1 MDPPPT
7 YQQLL
12 RKLHEAKIE
21 NLELKQ
27 SLDTCKQTCELY
39 KKAYLH
45 VKQHELKLSIIVNK
59 LQSNL

>member
-12 RKLHEAKIE
+12 RRLQQTMVE

-27 SLDTCKQTCELY
+27 NLDTCKQTCELY
-39 KKAYLH
+39 KKAYTH
-45 VKQHELKLSIIVNK
+45 VKQREMKLSIIPNK
-59 LQSNL
+59 IQSNL